1 MKNPFSG
8 LFRARDKPQDSVSAA
23 PVFYFGTSGSGKSV
37 TVQSAIQLSTVYA
50 CVRVISET
58 IASLPLGIYET
69 VNDGNEK
76 ATDHPLYRLLHDE
89 PNSEMTS
96 FVFRE
101 VMLAHLLLYGNSY
114 SQIIRSGKN
123 QVIGLYPLLPDHM
136 DVDRD
141 SKGNLTY
148 TYTTSDGKTVV
159 MKPRDVLH
167 IPGLGFDGVMGYS
180 PIALE
185 KNAIGLGI
193 ASEEYGS
200 KFFSNGARPS
210 GILTHPNTVKN
221 PKALRESWN
230 SAYGGSSNSN
240 RVAILEEGMK
250 FEPIAIPNNE
260 AQFLETRKFQVDEIC
275 RIFRVPPHLVGNLEH
290 ATFSNIEHQSIDF
303 AVHTIRPW
311 LVRIEQAMNRALL
324 SDQEKGRFFVQFN
337 IDGLMRG
344 DYKSRMEGYAIGR
357 QNGWLSAN
365 DIRALEN
372 QNPIPADQG
381 GDAYLVNGNMIS
393 ISTAMKQQTEETKT
407 DKRRNT

>member
-148 TYTTSDGKTVV
+148 WNILKNRI
-159 MKPRDVLH
+159 MQLLMALLVLVRQ
-167 IPGLGFDGVMGYS
+167 LWQ
-180 PIALE
+180 L
-185 KNAIGLGI
+185 K
-193 ASEEYGS
+193 
-200 KFFSNGARPS
+200 KR
-210 GILTHPNTVKN
+210 
-221 PKALRESWN
+221 
-230 SAYGGSSNSN
+230 
-240 RVAILEEGMK
+240 EGMLIK
-250 FEPIAIPNNE
+250 EKKYFSFVIIPN
-260 AQFLETRKFQVDEIC
+260 
-275 RIFRVPPHLVGNLEH
+275 
-290 ATFSNIEHQSIDF
+290 
-303 AVHTIRPW
+303 
-311 LVRIEQAMNRALL
+311 
-324 SDQEKGRFFVQFN
+324 
-337 IDGLMRG
+337 
-344 DYKSRMEGYAIGR
+344 
-357 QNGWLSAN
+357 
-365 DIRALEN
+365 
-372 QNPIPADQG
+372 
-381 GDAYLVNGNMIS
+381 
-393 ISTAMKQQTEETKT
+393 
-407 DKRRNT
+407 

>member
-1 MKNPFSG
+1 MVSWKNAEGHPGSRTAFLFGGNRMKNPFSG

-148 TYTTSDGKTVV
+148 WNILKNRI
-159 MKPRDVLH
+159 MQLLMALLVLVRQ
-167 IPGLGFDGVMGYS
+167 LWQ
-180 PIALE
+180 L
-185 KNAIGLGI
+185 K
-193 ASEEYGS
+193 
-200 KFFSNGARPS
+200 KR
-210 GILTHPNTVKN
+210 
-221 PKALRESWN
+221 
-230 SAYGGSSNSN
+230 
-240 RVAILEEGMK
+240 EGMLIK
-250 FEPIAIPNNE
+250 EKKYFSFVIIPN
-260 AQFLETRKFQVDEIC
+260 
-275 RIFRVPPHLVGNLEH
+275 
-290 ATFSNIEHQSIDF
+290 
-303 AVHTIRPW
+303 
-311 LVRIEQAMNRALL
+311 
-324 SDQEKGRFFVQFN
+324 
-337 IDGLMRG
+337 
-344 DYKSRMEGYAIGR
+344 
-357 QNGWLSAN
+357 
-365 DIRALEN
+365 
-372 QNPIPADQG
+372 
-381 GDAYLVNGNMIS
+381 
-393 ISTAMKQQTEETKT
+393 
-407 DKRRNT
+407 

>member
-89 PNSEMTS
+89 PNSEMMS

-148 TYTTSDGKTVV
+148 TYTTSDGKTVLI
-159 MKPRDVLH
+159 KPRDVLH

-180 PIALE
+180 RIST
-185 KNAIGLGI
+185 KRIVT
-193 ASEEYGS
+193 
-200 KFFSNGARPS
+200 AR
-210 GILTHPNTVKN
+210 ILSVSANTVR
-221 PKALRESWN
+221 AAVQAVRQRYWSIFTAGELTYSLIT
-230 SAYGGSSNSN
+230 S
-240 RVAILEEGMK
+240 I
-250 FEPIAIPNNE
+250 
-260 AQFLETRKFQVDEIC
+260 TR
-275 RIFRVPPHLVGNLEH
+275 
-290 ATFSNIEHQSIDF
+290 
-303 AVHTIRPW
+303 IRW
-311 LVRIEQAMNRALL
+311 YIINY
-324 SDQEKGRFFVQFN
+324 
-337 IDGLMRG
+337 LMHS
-344 DYKSRMEGYAIGR
+344 KS
-357 QNGWLSAN
+357 
-365 DIRALEN
+365 
-372 QNPIPADQG
+372 
-381 GDAYLVNGNMIS
+381 IS
-393 ISTAMKQQTEETKT
+393 IITIT
-407 DKRRNT
+407 DTITLLMQKL

>member
-37 TVQSAIQLSTVYA
+37 TVQSAIKLSTVYA

-148 TYTTSDGKTVV
+148 WNILKNRI
-159 MKPRDVLH
+159 MQLLMALLVLVRQ
-167 IPGLGFDGVMGYS
+167 LWQ
-180 PIALE
+180 L
-185 KNAIGLGI
+185 K
-193 ASEEYGS
+193 
-200 KFFSNGARPS
+200 KR
-210 GILTHPNTVKN
+210 
-221 PKALRESWN
+221 
-230 SAYGGSSNSN
+230 
-240 RVAILEEGMK
+240 EGMLIK
-250 FEPIAIPNNE
+250 EKKYFSFVIIPN
-260 AQFLETRKFQVDEIC
+260 
-275 RIFRVPPHLVGNLEH
+275 
-290 ATFSNIEHQSIDF
+290 
-303 AVHTIRPW
+303 
-311 LVRIEQAMNRALL
+311 
-324 SDQEKGRFFVQFN
+324 
-337 IDGLMRG
+337 
-344 DYKSRMEGYAIGR
+344 
-357 QNGWLSAN
+357 
-365 DIRALEN
+365 
-372 QNPIPADQG
+372 
-381 GDAYLVNGNMIS
+381 
-393 ISTAMKQQTEETKT
+393 
-407 DKRRNT
+407 